1 MDLPKLS
8 PLQSRLL
15 AFAITTC
22 LVVVIWICFQPNYF
36 AYAAEIPVPPEVVQ
50 HSEFEALIPP
60 APPDDP
66 PVEIRDGLEEDGNG
80 DALYAPTFAYFD
92 RSLVGRQEDDLLP
105 LSNNKMMDIDIA
117 PNTTKRFIFKKSQLS
132 QRSVP
137 EGVPVA
143 RGLEDTVNETLDAEG
158 HSGENTLVKRQA
170 QSRIWISANTCR
182 QPVPTTP
189 IISESVAQL
198 TLKVWTSTSS
208 SAARPSASNE
218 AVGNSTTFSSGH
230 TNFTFSTDEDVYME
244 VTAPSLTEGW
254 VGSWNF
260 EIAASVDDGYY
271 HNYDNSTN
279 FIYMVDTDSD
289 STLFITH
296 NMTDFNDTDKVAKWI
311 EEHKDDNLPFDIY
324 AFPDEGWSPM
334 MGVERSYCGLK
345 EQFETSNN
353 LSVLSSITTQFG
365 QGLPKGMFNVQG
377 LQTSMNYTGFLALNG
392 TSNMTIDGT
401 KTQGGGLVFKSFQ
414 WQTKAGM
421 SPFPVSTPTST
432 NTPRRHLP
440 SNLRP
445 RRMLHRRLRRPLL
458 PRMEK

>member
-1 MDLPKLS
+1 MQLPKLS

-22 LVVVIWICFQPNYF
+22 LVVVIWACFQPNYF

-50 HSEFEALIPP
+50 HSEYEASIPP

-66 PVEIRDGLEEDGNG
+66 PVEIRDGLEEEENG
-80 DALYAPTFAYFD
+80 DALYAPIFAYFD
-92 RSLVGRQEDDLLP
+92 RSLVGRQEEDKP
-105 LSNNKMMDIDIA
+105 LELNNNRMMDIDIA
-117 PNTTKRFIFKKSQLS
+117 PNATKRFIFKKSQLS

-137 EGVPVA
+137 EDIPVA
-143 RGLEDTVNETLDAEG
+143 RGLENTVNGTLDAEG
-158 HSGENTLVKRQA
+158 RSGEDTLVKRQT

-182 QPVPTTP
+182 QPVPTVKLVTEYVP
-189 IISESVAQL
+189 QL
-198 TLKVWTSTSS
+198 TLKIWTSTSS

-218 AVGNSTTFSSGH
+218 AVGNATFSSGH
-230 TNFTFSTDEDVYME
+230 ANYTFSTDEDVYME
-244 VTAPSLTEGW
+244 VTAPALTKGW
-254 VGSWNF
+254 DGSWNF

-296 NMTDFNDTDKVAKWI
+296 NMTDFNDTEQVAKWI
-311 EEHKDDNLPFDIY
+311 DAHKGDNLPFDIY
-324 AFPDEGWSPM
+324 AFPDDAWSPM

-377 LQTSMNYTGFLALNG
+377 LKTSMNYTGFLALNG

-401 KTQGGGLVFKSFQ
+401 KAQGGGLVFKSFQ

-421 SPFPVSTPTST
+421 SP
-432 NTPRRHLP
+432 LP
-440 SNLRP
+440 LSAQMPN
-445 RRMLHRRLRRPLL
+445 
-458 PRMEK
+458 